1 MKMNSTQNLQITNDQ
16 FSSNEKNFINIQD
29 LTVNQFPGDGEAI
42 RIQWKSQ
49 RAVKSSEVGNMRNI
63 NLQQQ
68 VKQIFYVNNLT
79 CKFPYTLYTNK
90 IFNFYL
96 SYPIHG

>member
-1 MKMNSTQNLQITNDQ
+1 MVYGDILKTNSTQNLQITNDQ
-16 FSSNEKNFINIQD
+16 FSSNEENFINIQD

-49 RAVKSSEVGNMRNI
+49 RAVNSSEVGNMRNI

-68 VKQIFYVNNLT
+68 VKKIFNVNNLT
-79 CKFPYTLYTNK
+79 CKFPYTLYTK
-90 IFNFYL
+90 QNF
-96 SYPIHG
+96 

>member
-1 MKMNSTQNLQITNDQ
+1 MVYGDILKTNSTQNLQITNDQ
-16 FSSNEKNFINIQD
+16 FSSNKKNFIKIQD

-68 VKQIFYVNNLT
+68 VKQFLM
-79 CKFPYTLYTNK
+79 
-90 IFNFYL
+90 
-96 SYPIHG
+96 